1 MDFVCRHCDKFV
13 NGTAY
18 RVISE
23 ERGVILLDM
32 LVCASCATEAKKLG
46 LEALKMELP
55 KGTSHS
61 QSLKQN
67 GAHGSSNVSR

>member
-23 ERGVILLDM
+23 ERGVILVGM
-32 LVCASCATEAKKLG
+32 LVCASCATEAKNLG
-46 LEALKMELP
+46 LEAFEMELP
-55 KGTSHS
+55 KGTSQR
-61 QSLKQN
+61 QSPTQT
-67 GAHGSSNVSR
+67 GAHRSSNVNS

>member
-32 LVCASCATEAKKLG
+32 LVCASCAAEAKNLG
-46 LEALKMELP
+46 LEALQMELP
-55 KGTSHS
+55 KRSDSPRS
-61 QSLKQN
+61 Q
-67 GAHGSSNVSR
+67 AEWRSRNQ